1 MTRRET
7 AAVLIDVAYRE
18 LHDYLNS
25 PESRELTPRERVA
38 MQGQLNRL
46 AQVRD
51 GLNMYHPVQVS

>member
-1 MTRRET
+1 MTRRQT
-7 AAVLIDVAYRE
+7 AAVLIDCAYQQ

-38 MQGQLNRL
+38 MQGSLNRL

-51 GLNMYHPVQVS
+51 SIA